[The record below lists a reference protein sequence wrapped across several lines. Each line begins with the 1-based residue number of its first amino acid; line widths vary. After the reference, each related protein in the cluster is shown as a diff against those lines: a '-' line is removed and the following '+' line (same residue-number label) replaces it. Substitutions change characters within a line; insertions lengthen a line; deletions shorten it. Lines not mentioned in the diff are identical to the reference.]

1 MYFHQHSVPHNC
13 WAQSQWH
20 SSLLHDSSHMD
31 IKATCASNAMYK
43 SLANLSKYWLAF
55 KRHQGRTGSASAPRW
70 WSMSHTGTGGTG
82 TAAFFFTITISVAF
96 FSLWITGMW
105 EEGRGCGIAYTNIS
119 RSRKTAGVWSSWTSG
134 TRVWKCK
141 VELDTAGKWRH
152 KDIQLLPFFKGVT
165 IANLYVETH
174 IVYGRFNDGCLPGL
188 GIPQENTSLWLPWS
202 WVWLPSW
209 YQSRISKVNTL
220 TATLWSH

>member
-1 MYFHQHSVPHNC
+1 
-13 WAQSQWH
+13 
-20 SSLLHDSSHMD
+20 
-31 IKATCASNAMYK
+31 MYK

-96 FSLWITGMW
+96 FHFELLECGRRGGGVVSLIQILFKAEKQQEFGAP
-105 EEGRGCGIAYTNIS
+105 ERQAHEC
-119 RSRKTAGVWSSWTSG
+119 
-134 TRVWKCK
+134 
-141 VELDTAGKWRH
+141 ELDTAGKRRH

-188 GIPQENTSLWLPWS
+188 GIPQENTSL
-202 WVWLPSW
+202 
-209 YQSRISKVNTL
+209 
-220 TATLWSH
+220 

>member
-43 SLANLSKYWLAF
+43 SLANLSKILAGF
-55 KRHQGRTGSASAPRW
+55 QKTPRQNRLCISTALVEHVSYGYRWNRHCSIFLHNNNIGS
-70 WSMSHTGTGGTG
+70 
-82 TAAFFFTITISVAF
+82 F

-134 TRVWKCK
+134 TRVWKFK

-165 IANLYVETH
+165 IANLY

>member
-96 FSLWITGMW
+96 FHFELL
-105 EEGRGCGIAYTNIS
+105 ECGRRGG
-119 RSRKTAGVWSSWTSG
+119 GV
-134 TRVWKCK
+134 V
-141 VELDTAGKWRH
+141 LL
-152 KDIQLLPFFKGVT
+152 IQIFLEAEKQQEFGAPERQ
-165 IANLYVETH
+165 AHECENLKLNFTQ
-174 IVYGRFNDGCLPGL
+174 
-188 GIPQENTSLWLPWS
+188 QENEGIKTFSCSLF
-202 WVWLPSW
+202 
-209 YQSRISKVNTL
+209 SKASL
-220 TATLWSH
+220 